1 MEVRHSHPPS
11 ADWWH
16 LYCTAFPPEERRS
29 WSTHELA
36 QNDAAFHATGLYH
49 QNRFVGLMTWWEWGA
64 MLYLEHLAIV
74 DSERGKGYG
83 HAALTLLKA
92 KGGDII
98 LEIEPVCHE
107 QQARRLAFYQS
118 CGFKELPYPHIQ
130 LAYQQGY
137 PDIPLL
143 LLGCSESGD
152 VLSATTWELFEKRF
166 AAGPMK
172 YRDKRGHN

>member
-1 MEVRHSHPPS
+1 MEVRHSNLPS
-11 ADWWH
+11 ADWWQ

-29 WSTHELA
+29 RHAHERA
-36 QNDAAFHATGLYH
+36 QNDAAFHTAGLYH
-49 QNRFVGLMTWWEWGA
+49 QNHFVGLMAWWEWKE

-74 DSERGKGYG
+74 ETEHGKGYG
-83 HAALTLLKA
+83 HAALTALKA
-92 KGGDII
+92 KGADII

-118 CGFKELPYPHIQ
+118 RGFKELPYPHIQ

-143 LLGCSESGD
+143 LLCYSASGNA
-152 VLSATTWELFEKRF
+152 LSASTWELFEKHF
-166 AAGPMK
+166 ADGPMR
-172 YRDKRGHN
+172 YRDERGHN